1 MPAWA
6 QLPQSGK
13 MKKICFLRRAWR
25 LAPHVIR
32 GALSLSIR
40 NSSSFERIEYA
51 TVSVYVLH
59 RQPSPSPLCSSFG
72 NQLGIPTA
80 FCSNPS
86 NPPRVSSLNY
96 VRPPANRLELREFS
110 PLASGNLAIC
120 FHTRAPRLAPFFFP
134 SLSSSPLPE
143 KGDPWSPRR
152 GQTSSLPSSVLRPIR
167 TPITKPIQRDFIA
180 RRTARGTVEFPGQHQ
195 TGNHLR
201 LSYKNPLAKRGVP
214 LPWWVN

>member
-120 FHTRAPRLAPFFFP
+120 FHTRAPPSRSLLLPFPFL
-134 SLSSSPLPE
+134 LSP
-143 KGDPWSPRR
+143 PRE
-152 GQTSSLPSSVLRPIR
+152 GGSVIPTEGADIQSALLRPPSHSDANYKANSERFYR
-167 TPITKPIQRDFIA
+167 TSDRQGH
-180 RRTARGTVEFPGQHQ
+180 RRISRATSNEESPQIV
-195 TGNHLR
+195 
-201 LSYKNPLAKRGVP
+201 V
-214 LPWWVN
+214 